1 VKVRGV
7 ITAAGD
13 SRRLGQPKALLE
25 ISGETFIERLVRLM
39 KAGGVDEVFPVV
51 GGRHTPE
58 LLKECQRLG
67 IEPIHNA
74 DPERGPVSS
83 IICGFKEPGE
93 WDLLLIHPVDV
104 VGITAADVQGLI
116 DSSRKHP
123 DHDAWI
129 MSHEMRRGHPVMV
142 RKEVVSSLATEGGP
156 EHLRALLGQP
166 HLKLHHEV
174 TDNPMILE
182 DVDDPEDWER
192 IRGQI

>member
-1 VKVRGV
+1 MKVRGV

-83 IICGFKEPGE
+83 IICGLKEPGE

-104 VGITAADVQGLI
+104 VGITAACLLYTSPSPRDRQKSRMP
-116 DSSRKHP
+116 SS
-123 DHDAWI
+123 A
-129 MSHEMRRGHPVMV
+129 
-142 RKEVVSSLATEGGP
+142 
-156 EHLRALLGQP
+156 
-166 HLKLHHEV
+166 
-174 TDNPMILE
+174 
-182 DVDDPEDWER
+182 
-192 IRGQI
+192 